1 MDKIVM
7 TIMIAGNLRDIS
19 QRVRNIDVKMVVW

>member
-7 TIMIAGNLRDIS
+7 TIMIAGNLRGIS